1 MVENRASMLSFA
13 LDSSLPVLC
22 VAVVALAIAL
32 AVAGLLVA
40 RLILPA
46 ETLDVHH
53 YMTSAQFQVM
63 GTIYA
68 VLLAF
73 VIITV
78 WQHHSAITTT
88 LEEEAANL
96 LELRRDAGQYPESI
110 GRPLV
115 DALQAYAVAV
125 VDDEWEAMRHGGESA
140 RAAKAYDD
148 VWRLYRTLPVTDF
161 RELAA
166 QTETLRRMNNL
177 AESRHLRL
185 LRARTTIDPIL
196 WIALLTGGALT
207 IGFSYLFGAKHLGF
221 QVLTTAIFAG
231 TIALFI
237 CVIVVLD
244 APFTRAGSVS
254 REPFLRALRI
264 MHKGYPSATVSG
276 ER

>member
-1 MVENRASMLSFA
+1 MLSWL
-13 LDSSLPVLC
+13 LDSSLPALC
-22 VAVVALAIAL
+22 AIVVAFAIVL

-40 RLILPA
+40 RRVLPGQ
-46 ETLDVHH
+46 TLEIHH

-115 DALQAYAVAV
+115 DALQAYASAV
-125 VDDEWEAMRHGGESA
+125 VDDEWEAMGHGGESD
-140 RAAKAYDD
+140 RAEQAYENI
-148 VWRLYRTLPVTDF
+148 WRLFGKLPVTDL
-161 RELAA
+161 RELAI
-166 QTETLRRMNNL
+166 QTETLRRMNDL
-177 AESRHLRL
+177 AETRHLRL
-185 LRARTTIDPIL
+185 LRVRTTVDPIL
-196 WIALLTGGALT
+196 WIALLAGGALT

-221 QVLTTAIFAG
+221 QVLTTAVFAG

-244 APFTRAGSVS
+244 APFARAGSVS

-264 MHKGYPSATVSG
+264 MHEGYPSTTVSG
-276 ER
+276 EQ

>member
-1 MVENRASMLSFA
+1 MLSWL
-13 LDSSLPVLC
+13 LDSSLPALC
-22 VAVVALAIAL
+22 AIVVAFAIVL
-32 AVAGLLVA
+32 AVAGLFVA
-40 RLILPA
+40 RRVLPA

-115 DALQAYAVAV
+115 DALQAYASAV
-125 VDDEWEAMRHGGESA
+125 VDDEWEAMGHGGESD
-140 RAAKAYDD
+140 RAEQAYENI
-148 VWRLYRTLPVTDF
+148 WRLFGKLPVTDL
-161 RELAA
+161 RELAI
-166 QTETLRRMNNL
+166 QTETLRRMNDL
-177 AESRHLRL
+177 AETRHLRL
-185 LRARTTIDPIL
+185 LRVRTTVDPIL
-196 WIALLTGGALT
+196 WIALLAGGALT

-244 APFTRAGSVS
+244 APFARAGSVS

-264 MHKGYPSATVSG
+264 MHEGYPSTTVSG
-276 ER
+276 EQ